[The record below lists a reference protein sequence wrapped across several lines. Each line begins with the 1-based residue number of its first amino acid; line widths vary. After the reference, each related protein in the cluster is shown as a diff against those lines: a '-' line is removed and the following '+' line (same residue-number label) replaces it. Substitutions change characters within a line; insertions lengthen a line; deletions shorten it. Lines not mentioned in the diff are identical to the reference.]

1 MRHSEGTWNRVALAL
16 WGLGLLAAASWV
28 LWPALVGL
36 LWNEDAANTT
46 RYWGADGARR
56 VLDFP
61 GGIAFADWFAAAVI
75 VLGLLLLVLAVSW
88 LIRQLPRTPRA
99 GTLKLEDDVA
109 NGTTTMQPS
118 VLEGA
123 LKHMAEDDPAVQSAQ
138 VALHGSAN
146 FPGLLLRITAEPWA
160 RLPDLSRSLSERLQQ
175 ALELSLG
182 VEAEDTAIEFSVA
195 RKQQQ
200 VAHRGMASSA
210 EPKVGRK

>member
-1 MRHSEGTWNRVALAL
+1 MRHSEGTRNRVALAL
-16 WGLGLLAAASWV
+16 WALVLLAAASWV
-28 LWPALVGL
+28 LWPALARL

-46 RYWGADGARR
+46 RYWGADGTGR
-56 VLDFP
+56 VLDLP
-61 GGIAFADWFAAAVI
+61 GEIAFADWFAAAVI
-75 VLGLLLLVLAVSW
+75 ALGLLLLVLAVSW

-99 GTLKLEDDVA
+99 GTLKLEDDVTH
-109 NGTTTMQPS
+109 GTTTMQPS

-123 LKHMAEDDPAVQSAQ
+123 LKRMAEENPAVQSAQ

-160 RLPDLSRSLSERLQQ
+160 RLPELSRSLSERLRQ

-182 VEAEDTAIEFSVA
+182 VNAEEIAIEFSVA

-200 VAHRGMASSA
+200 VAHRGMAIDA
-210 EPKVGRK
+210 EPKVGLK